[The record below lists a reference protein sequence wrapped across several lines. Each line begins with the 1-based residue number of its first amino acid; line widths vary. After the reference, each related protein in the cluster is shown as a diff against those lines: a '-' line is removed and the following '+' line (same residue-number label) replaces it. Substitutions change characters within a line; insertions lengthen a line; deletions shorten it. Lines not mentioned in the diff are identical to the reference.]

1 MYDDDYNGEDF
12 GGECADYDFY
22 SDPNNLEP
30 KGGNLDE
37 LTVKKDTIN
46 IEQKVNALI
55 VDSNSKYEFAANL
68 LKQVKAAKKEVV
80 NYWKPAKEA
89 AAKAHKELCAKEK
102 AMTSIC
108 DRAEKILKS
117 KMLAYSQK
125 IEAERK
131 AREEEQRRAQ
141 QAEADK
147 LLAEA
152 AKAEQSGDT
161 VQASVNMAMAEQ
173 VAQMNTK
180 VQVAAPKVS
189 GVSKKKVWKVKIVD
203 ETAVP
208 AYVNGICVRP
218 VNERSLLQLHKLNPN
233 IKVDGVEF
241 VQEETLAVR

>member
-1 MYDDDYNGEDF
+1 MN
-12 GGECADYDFY
+12 
-22 SDPNNLEP
+22 
-30 KGGNLDE
+30 DE
-37 LTVKKDTIN
+37 LTVKQQATA
-46 IEQKVNALI
+46 IEQQAQAFQITNNA
-55 VDSNSKYEFAANL
+55 DYESAAEF
-68 LKQVKAAKKEVV
+68 LKRIKAAKKEVV

-125 IEAERK
+125 IEAEQK
-131 AREEEQRRAQ
+131 AREEEQRKAQ

-218 VNERSLLQLHKLNPN
+218 VNERLLLQLHKLNPN